1 MNMRFMTVSFAIEIL
16 FSLSGTVVVVLGSL
30 LTPKCQA
37 EAFQFGG
44 EAENREQNR
53 KKEKPAPDE
62 PRPGA
67 GRNRFPEDDG
77 RAPAKIGRLR

>member
-1 MNMRFMTVSFAIEIL
+1 MTVSFAIEIL

-62 PRPGA
+62 P
-67 GRNRFPEDDG
+67 
-77 RAPAKIGRLR
+77 APVQAEIDFRKMTEERQRK